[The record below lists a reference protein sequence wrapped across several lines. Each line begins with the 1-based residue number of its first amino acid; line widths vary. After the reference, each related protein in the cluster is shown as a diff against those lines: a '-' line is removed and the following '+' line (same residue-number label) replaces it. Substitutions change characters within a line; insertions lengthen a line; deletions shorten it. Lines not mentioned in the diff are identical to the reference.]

1 MRYSGQPFEKGN
13 NIFAW
18 IELLY
23 SFNLIKR
30 LRCLEFVVYLQF

>member
-1 MRYSGQPFEKGN
+1 MRYSGQPFDKGN

-23 SFNLIKR
+23 SFIDSN
-30 LRCLEFVVYLQF
+30 V